1 MAVLNPG
8 HSEEGEPRELRWAS
22 RAFSSPSLLFLFK
35 LTSGFLD
42 WFQGRYVP
50 VHTRSFTPFTVL
62 LLLNG
67 AL

>member
-1 MAVLNPG
+1 MGKQGL
-8 HSEEGEPRELRWAS
+8 LK
-22 RAFSSPSLLFLFK
+22 PSLLFLFK